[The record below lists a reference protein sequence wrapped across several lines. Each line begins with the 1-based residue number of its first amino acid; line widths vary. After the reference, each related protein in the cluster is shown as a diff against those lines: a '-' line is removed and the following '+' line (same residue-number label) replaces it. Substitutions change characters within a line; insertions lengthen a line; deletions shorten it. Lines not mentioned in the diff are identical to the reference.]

1 MKMSDVDVLIESTI
15 SEAPVGMI
23 SRGVKK
29 LLGKLPGDIGDKAT
43 GQLQVGEFAN
53 QLKKDYSYF
62 LGKTGYERSRE
73 SLKVFLDQTG
83 LSDAALDTAISST
96 TGGSSNQDW
105 KIYPGRAQGGPVN
118 RAIDPV
124 VDIGSATDADAQ
136 EVPSLDDPIAAARQK
151 RIDATARAQQQA
163 KAGNKPTATPAKST
177 GTSYSAADIAANKA
191 TQAAVSGADPSV
203 NKAQP
208 TTPSGKASTQPLYYP
223 ADDYVKNDWYHPT
236 ANPTGSELP
245 PPPPPEDAGDNSA
258 SNFYGIDPEKLREY
272 VQHKLD
278 SNKALKNKTVTDA
291 DLSKYADLL
300 HDRAIGSIKH
310 GYLAAF
316 IDPKNPAEVAN
327 PLINQDIRLRH
338 ELVSDI
344 LRSMGYSVGEPVG
357 DKKSGTYSAT
367 ITKDSGSAPQAN
379 TPAKSTSATV
389 GDTTKK
395 AKQPSTTQIGKERKD
410 AVAQLKDNTEVQ
422 AAFKKANSLI
432 GQYSLTKK
440 AELKPEVE
448 KAIAELDTAI
458 AMNQNTAPSSKAS
471 GLKPVDPNSL
481 SGKLSTAIASKKNPT
496 AQQGQMELPGYEPGG
511 VASQEQPE
519 EQDDTSPESDSNQLD
534 IHDVKA
540 KAKPKKKVSLGDE
553 TKTVKAKAK
562 SPKAADTE
570 KEEKP
575 VEKKEPKAEPKAA
588 KTTTDE
594 VKKRGADLVA
604 AVNAYNKDKSD
615 EDLKH
620 AVDVARLKYEKA
632 QKEAEAD
639 EEDATPS
646 TSSFGSE
653 LGKMASRMSTAS
665 TKKSSSEEEP
675 TPATDDEDAWMDKEP
690 MPKAKKAKAAKNKK
704 MALAASI
711 EHEFD
716 YLLAEDELTNK
727 QVDKILLAVAQD
739 NVRKNIVDLGRRP
752 TTSKKPATQPSGR
765 SSSSSSSSSSAPSY
779 SSGSTGS
786 SQYTQQAQQKSGGKT
801 LDLSDFNVERLISAI
816 NHILKKEELQRFE
829 ERQLEK
835 LMRELKAVREGRA
848 MQEANTLTEAPM
860 GLGQRLATGV
870 ASKFSSQAAGKLD
883 AGKIAN
889 QYKPEYSRWLGTTG
903 ANPDAQSLIDFF
915 QSKRLDTSKIQQI
928 ADSVAPNATR
938 LTGQQLDSIIMQ
950 ITQEN
955 IRNGKITPGAAA
967 QASGQPAA
975 TQSTLPVMAQRMLTD
990 PAVQSHPE
998 YVRFLNGLK

>member
-96 TGGSSNQDW
+96 TGGSTSGATNQDW
-105 KIYPGRAQGGPVN
+105 RILPQGDEAKAAEQEKQQAASAERTANQPTVVRNPLANMGKGYVPPSPEPLDDITGGTKPEPVINVQQEPSKTGNNAAAALNKIKTSRNSMKGTHVE
-118 RAIDPV
+118 PV
-124 VDIGSATDADAQ
+124 VS
-136 EVPSLDDPIAAARQK
+136 S
-151 RIDATARAQQQA
+151 
-163 KAGNKPTATPAKST
+163 
-177 GTSYSAADIAANKA
+177 
-191 TQAAVSGADPSV
+191 
-203 NKAQP
+203 
-208 TTPSGKASTQPLYYP
+208 
-223 ADDYVKNDWYHPT
+223 
-236 ANPTGSELP
+236 
-245 PPPPPEDAGDNSA
+245 PEDKDTSVDN
-258 SNFYGIDPEKLREY
+258 K
-272 VQHKLD
+272 V
-278 SNKALKNKTVTDA
+278 
-291 DLSKYADLL
+291 
-300 HDRAIGSIKH
+300 
-310 GYLAAF
+310 
-316 IDPKNPAEVAN
+316 
-327 PLINQDIRLRH
+327 
-338 ELVSDI
+338 
-344 LRSMGYSVGEPVG
+344 
-357 DKKSGTYSAT
+357 
-367 ITKDSGSAPQAN
+367 
-379 TPAKSTSATV
+379 STSPE
-389 GDTTKK
+389 DTDTSVDNKVSTTTSKK
-395 AKQPSTTQIGKERKD
+395 AKQQSKPQIGTERSD
-410 AVAQLKDNTEVQ
+410 AAKRLKDNTEVD
-422 AAFKKANSLI
+422 AAHTKAKRLV
-432 GQYSLTKK
+432 GQYSLTKN
-440 AELKPEVE
+440 AELKAMLKLEAE
-448 KAIAELDTAI
+448 KAIAELDAAI
-458 AMNQNTAPSSKAS
+458 AKNQNTAPSSKF
-471 GLKPVDPNSL
+471 KPVDHNSL
-481 SGKLSTAIASKKNPT
+481 SSKLSTAIAANKKGEGDGVPDDTNTATDTSEEDDTRAKEIANATAEFNKAETKLKPYEMDTAKKKNHN
-496 AQQGQMELPGYEPGG
+496 AH
-511 VASQEQPE
+511 VNA
-519 EQDDTSPESDSNQLD
+519 
-534 IHDVKA
+534 VKA
-540 KAKPKKKVSLGDE
+540 YNDAGEKLAKLDGNPFTPKEEPAKKSVSMKDPTDTVKNATGTKKPVSTNQSEIPFDAESADTTDDAAETDTTPSAANVDDSDIANIPTVETVTDTLSTMDAHIERLGKKANIPQWRIDSWYNARDDLYTLQQSIKMANRIRASLDAMKADIDNSKGANKANYQKKYDEKEDAYNEQKKV
-553 TKTVKAKAK
+553 VQ
-562 SPKAADTE
+562 
-570 KEEKP
+570 
-575 VEKKEPKAEPKAA
+575 
-588 KTTTDE
+588 
-594 VKKRGADLVA
+594 
-604 AVNAYNKDKSD
+604 VNYENYNKSKD
-615 EDLKH
+615 
-620 AVDVARLKYEKA
+620 AAMEKTG
-632 QKEAEAD
+632 EIE
-639 EEDATPS
+639 
-646 TSSFGSE
+646 
-653 LGKMASRMSTAS
+653 
-665 TKKSSSEEEP
+665 
-675 TPATDDEDAWMDKEP
+675 
-690 MPKAKKAKAAKNKK
+690 N
-704 MALAASI
+704 ASI
-711 EHEFD
+711 NHQYDFI
-716 YLLAEDELTNK
+716 LAEDELTNK

-765 SSSSSSSSSSAPSY
+765 SSGSSSSSSSAPSY

-786 SQYTQQAQQKSGGKT
+786 SQYTQQAQQKAGGKT

-998 YVRFLNGLK
+998 YVRFLSGLK

>member
-96 TGGSSNQDW
+96 TGGSSSNQDW

-163 KAGNKPTATPAKST
+163 KAGNKPTATPDKST

-191 TQAAVSGADPSV
+191 TQAAVSGAG
-203 NKAQP
+203 
-208 TTPSGKASTQPLYYP
+208 TPSDKSASIE
-223 ADDYVKNDWYHPT
+223 
-236 ANPTGSELP
+236 NPTGSELP
-245 PPPPPEDAGDNSA
+245 PPPPEDTDNNSA

-395 AKQPSTTQIGKERKD
+395 VKQPSTTQIGEERKD

-458 AMNQNTAPSSKAS
+458 AKNQNTAPSSKAP

-519 EQDDTSPESDSNQLD
+519 EQDDTSPEADSNQLD

-620 AVDVARLKYEKA
+620 AVAVARLKYEKA

-675 TPATDDEDAWMDKEP
+675 TPATDDEDAWMDQEP

-765 SSSSSSSSSSAPSY
+765 SSGSSSSSSSAPSY

-786 SQYTQQAQQKSGGKT
+786 SQYTQQGQQKSGGKT

-848 MQEANTLTEAPM
+848 MQEANMLTEAPM

-870 ASKFSSQAAGKLD
+870 ASKFSTQAAGKLD
-883 AGKIAN
+883 VGKIAN

-938 LTGQQLDSIIMQ
+938 LTSQQLDSIIMQ

-955 IRNGKITPGAAA
+955 IRNGKITPAAAA
-967 QASGQPAA
+967 QSSGQTAQPAA
-975 TQSTLPVMAQRMLTD
+975 TQSTLPVMAQRMKND
-990 PAVQSHPE
+990 PEIQAVLQKHPE
-998 YVRFLNGLK
+998 YDRFLSGLK